1 MGNKNEELY
10 ETIPH
15 LLYIYVRTLFCVN
28 KYIVPFFFCV
38 LHFPC
43 VSLHFPILCH
53 TFHSFILDTH
63 FLPFQSVESVT
74 KAICRIYL
82 FGTQNVNPLSRL
94 LHFSVTL
101 LLHFFSLIKV

>member
-1 MGNKNEELY
+1 MPNVWG
-10 ETIPH
+10 I
-15 LLYIYVRTLFCVN
+15 
-28 KYIVPFFFCV
+28 CV

-74 KAICRIYL
+74 KAIYRIYL